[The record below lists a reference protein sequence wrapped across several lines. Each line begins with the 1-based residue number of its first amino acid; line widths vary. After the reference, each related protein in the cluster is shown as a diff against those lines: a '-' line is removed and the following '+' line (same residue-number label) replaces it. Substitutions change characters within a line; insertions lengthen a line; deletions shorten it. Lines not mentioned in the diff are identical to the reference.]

1 MAAYVVVEVDV
12 HDRERYDHYKTLA
25 PPAISQ
31 YGGRYI
37 VRGGKC
43 ETLEGSWNPSRFVIL
58 EFENAERARA
68 WWSSPEYAEA
78 KKLRQATAT
87 TEMLLVEGLPPDW
100 KP

>member
-1 MAAYVVVEVDV
+1 
-12 HDRERYDHYKTLA
+12 
-25 PPAISQ
+25 
-31 YGGRYI
+31 
-37 VRGGKC
+37 
-43 ETLEGSWNPSRFVIL
+43 VIL

-87 TEMLLVEGLPPDW
+87 TEMLLVEGLPPGW